1 MLSQEESFWLSF
13 RYKPGAECQ
22 RVFSDDEDLWKEK
35 LKTPGQKEFSDKE
48 GKREREKRKKDFKE
62 AENKLKELELSERE
76 LTCLLSFIQD
86 RVQELGALMVRLHNG
101 VLEVIPH
108 SWQRGYV
115 MPRGQVLEMNP
126 EICALSHYRDNGHH
140 GYNNNHGYVP
150 PHLRDNNNRGYVP
163 PVNVG
168 VGGAHGYVPP
178 VQNDNHGYV
187 PPHHGYNNNHG
198 YVPPNHGYNNNHG
211 Y

>member
-1 MLSQEESFWLSF
+1 M
-13 RYKPGAECQ
+13 
-22 RVFSDDEDLWKEK
+22 FSDDEDLWEGK
-35 LKTPGQKEFSDKE
+35 LKTPGQKEFSDKK

-62 AENKLKELELSERE
+62 AENKLKELKLSERE

-86 RVQELGALMVRLHNG
+86 RVRELGAYMVRLDNG

-108 SWQRGYV
+108 AGQHGYV
-115 MPRGQVLEMNP
+115 APRGQILGMNP
-126 EICALSHYRDNGHH
+126 EIYAPSHYRDNGHHGYNDNHGYVPPVNVGIGGAHGYVPDNHGYVPPHH

-150 PHLRDNNNRGYVP
+150 P
-163 PVNVG
+163 VNVG
-168 VGGAHGYVPP
+168 IGGAHGYVPP

-198 YVPPNHGYNNNHG
+198 Y
-211 Y
+211 